1 MEGSARDKQIG
12 IDEIDLLILE
22 LLKKNAKM
30 KMQDIGEK
38 VHLTGQAVSNRIN
51 KMEKLGVI
59 KGYKVILNKEFL
71 PDKILAFITIFMKK
85 SNHGVFKQY
94 FDNTRE
100 IIEAHR
106 ISGDGCYMLKVEADS
121 QQRLSEIVDELLE
134 FGTYKV
140 NISIDQLK

>member
-1 MEGSARDKQIG
+1 MEGNARDKQIC
-12 IDEIDLLILE
+12 IDEIDFLILE

-38 VHLTGQAVSNRIN
+38 VHLTGQAISNRIS
-51 KMEKLGVI
+51 KMEKLGII
-59 KGYKVILNKEFL
+59 KGYKVILNEEFL
-71 PDKILAFITIFMKK
+71 QKKILAFITIFMKK

-94 FDNTRE
+94 FDNTSE

-121 QQRLSEIVDELLE
+121 QQRLTEIVDELLE